1 MIEEVRGSER
11 NPKMPPWLR
20 DAYKAAWRELIEL
33 ALRDLLLA
41 TDAALV
47 CSAIAVIAFGKGQ
60 RALGEMAMLT
70 EDEREEM
77 LDMERSLLAG
87 VKRTFE

>member
-1 MIEEVRGSER
+1 M
-11 NPKMPPWLR
+11 
-20 DAYKAAWRELIEL
+20 IEL

-47 CSAIAVIAFGKGQ
+47 CSTIAVIAFGKGQ
-60 RALGEMAMLT
+60 RNLGEIAMLT

-77 LDMERSLLAG
+77 LDMETLQ
-87 VKRTFE
+87 